1 MRAPVLAETPLER
14 VFKTSQLEA
23 FYIELTAIHLCF
35 QFSFFFSVTYRAL
48 ANGVL
53 INVKCGLLIY

>member
-1 MRAPVLAETPLER
+1 MMRAPILAETPLER

-23 FYIELTAIHLCF
+23 FYIKLTAIHLCF
-35 QFSFFFSVTYRAL
+35 QFSFFFTYRAP

-53 INVKCGLLIY
+53 LNVKCGLLIY

>member
-23 FYIELTAIHLCF
+23 FYIKLTAIHL
-35 QFSFFFSVTYRAL
+35 SHI
-48 ANGVL
+48 VL
-53 INVKCGLLIY
+53 LQMVSC

>member
-1 MRAPVLAETPLER
+1 MSAPVLAESPLER

-23 FYIELTAIHLCF
+23 FYIKLTAIHLCF
-35 QFSFFFSVTYRAL
+35 QFSFFFVTYRAP

-53 INVKCGLLIY
+53 LNVKCGLLVY